1 MNVFFLVDKNFIYC
15 EFIELL
21 KVRLYIPMIE
31 ITVFSNQGLN
41 KSLEWSL
48 HLEDGKEKGPI
59 SFPLLFSIH
68 LLKALLVYVSRT

>member
-1 MNVFFLVDKNFIYC
+1 MHMNVFFLLDKNFIYSK
-15 EFIELL
+15 L
-21 KVRLYIPMIE
+21 KVRLYILMIE

-41 KSLEWSL
+41 RSLEWSL